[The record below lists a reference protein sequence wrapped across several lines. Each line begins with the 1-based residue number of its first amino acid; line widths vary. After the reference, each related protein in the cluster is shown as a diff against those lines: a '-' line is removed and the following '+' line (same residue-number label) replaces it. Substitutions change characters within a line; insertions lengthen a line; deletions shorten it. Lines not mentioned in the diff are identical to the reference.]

1 MTSDDKDF
9 DNIRNKISLPLI
21 VLEKLSE
28 GKSVD
33 IKTLS
38 LAYENLSEAKNVLDN
53 CQDSSLGMWI
63 NTFE

>member
-21 VLEKLSE
+21 VLERLSE
-28 GKSVD
+28 GKSID
-33 IKTLS
+33 KKTLS

-53 CQDSSLGMWI
+53 RQDSSLGM
-63 NTFE
+63 